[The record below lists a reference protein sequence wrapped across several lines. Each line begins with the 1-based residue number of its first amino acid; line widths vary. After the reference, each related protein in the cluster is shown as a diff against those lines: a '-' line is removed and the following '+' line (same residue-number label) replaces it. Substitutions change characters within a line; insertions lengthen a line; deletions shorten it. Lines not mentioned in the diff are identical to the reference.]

1 VQSMIAGKTGATTFY
16 SSFMKGNM
24 VAGYAYVPEIGWGI
38 MVPQPESEVAENVNL
53 LMRSHL
59 IWGTVGLLLAI
70 ILALGISRWVT
81 RPLNTLAVAGR
92 ELMHNGLQGN
102 LPTVR
107 SHSPVEIMQ
116 LGKVLRALISS
127 LQSSRDEVCKLNESL
142 QDRVDAAT
150 QQLREANE
158 RLEEAAQHDYLTAL
172 ANRRF
177 FEDSLRQTLSR
188 RCSDIEHVCVMLID
202 IDHFKH
208 INDSCGHAAGDAVLN
223 KVARI
228 LEYSMRSGDMVAR
241 YGGDEFVAYMRC
253 SREIAM
259 QRAEEIHH
267 KIAESSI
274 DWNGTSIYITASIGL
289 YCQTMHPEVNMSSI
303 LHNADDAM
311 YKAKRQGR
319 NRVVDISY

>member
-1 VQSMIAGKTGATTFY
+1 MNVGNIKLKLDEILAQLSPDERVFVSGLIDKDPLTGVYNRRKFDRDLELVVAMSERTN
-16 SSFMKGNM
+16 KGT
-24 VAGYAYVPEIGWGI
+24 
-38 MVPQPESEVAENVNL
+38 SL
-53 LMRSHL
+53 LM
-59 IWGTVGLLLAI
+59 
-70 ILALGISRWVT
+70 
-81 RPLNTLAVAGR
+81 
-92 ELMHNGLQGN
+92 
-102 LPTVR
+102 
-107 SHSPVEIMQ
+107 
-116 LGKVLRALISS
+116 
-127 LQSSRDEVCKLNESL
+127 
-142 QDRVDAAT
+142 
-150 QQLREANE
+150 
-158 RLEEAAQHDYLTAL
+158 
-172 ANRRF
+172 
-177 FEDSLRQTLSR
+177 
-188 RCSDIEHVCVMLID
+188 ID